1 MTSIKI
7 VILLALVYGLRSA
20 EVGGIEVPK
29 EAVPFEVVNEIND
42 KGVKLVMK
50 TSGHK
55 MEVGGKT
62 IAVGPWKV
70 LAGDILSQE
79 GFYDKEGK
87 KTGAWTQ
94 YYPNGK
100 PYLLMSYKADAL
112 NGFFTAFSP
121 EGKPMAIKWF
131 VDGKEVGMGVTLST
145 EGKVVSVEKYNN
157 GIISEVIK
165 AE

>member
-1 MTSIKI
+1 MTSAKI
-7 VILLALVYGLRSA
+7 AILLALVYGLCSA
-20 EVGGIEVPK
+20 EAGETEVPR
-29 EAVPFEVVNEIND
+29 EAIPFEVVNEISD
-42 KGVKLVMK
+42 KGIKIVMK

-55 MEVGGKT
+55 MEVAGKT

-70 LAGDILSQE
+70 MAGDVLSQD

-87 KTGAWTQ
+87 KTGAWTK

-100 PYLLMSYKADAL
+100 PYLVMSYKSDEL
-112 NGFFTAFSP
+112 SGFFTAFSP

-131 VDGKEVGMGVTLST
+131 VDGKEAGMGVTLSA
-145 EGKVVSVEKYNN
+145 EGKVISVEKYKN
-157 GIISEVIK
+157 GEVLEVIK

>member
-1 MTSIKI
+1 MTSAKI
-7 VILLALVYGLRSA
+7 AILLALVCGLRSV
-20 EVGGIEVPK
+20 EVGGAELPK
-29 EAVPFEVVNEIND
+29 DAVPFEVVNEITD
-42 KGVKLVMK
+42 KGFRIVMK

-70 LAGDILSQE
+70 MAGDMLSQD

-87 KTGAWTQ
+87 KTGAWTK

-100 PYLLMSYKADAL
+100 PYLVMNYKSDDL

-131 VDGKEVGMGVTLST
+131 VDGKEVGMGVTLSS
-145 EGKVVSVEKYNN
+145 EGKVVSVEKYKN
-157 GIISEVIK
+157 GEVLEVIK